1 MKIEDAP
8 ERLVE
13 SVAEGMWSLIR
24 DVWEHDWAW
33 CIKNDPTTADELRL
47 RARHA
52 IVRAAVPRGNELPA
66 KLDLAFKKAFVEGS

>member
-1 MKIEDAP
+1 MKMEEAP

-33 CIKNDPTTADELRL
+33 CLKNDPATADELRH
-47 RARHA
+47 RARCC
-52 IVRAAVPRGNELPA
+52 IVRAAVPRFGDSPIV
-66 KLDLAFKKAFVEGS
+66 LDLSFKKAFIEGS